1 MSDESARLAIK
12 TQFYSGKKKNLVV
25 EVEVVVENNNSGPLR
40 MCGSV
45 TFPTTF
51 KSLGVLAFGLN
62 WREHA
67 LKLQLGSLSRGI
79 KTIQGMILIYLNS
92 SVSHKGKLINE
103 RGWWKC

>member
-1 MSDESARLAIK
+1 MNQPVWLSKHIS
-12 TQFYSGKKKNLVV
+12 TPGKKKNL
-25 EVEVVVENNNSGPLR
+25 VVENNNSGPLS

-45 TFPTTF
+45 TFPSALLPF
-51 KSLGVLAFGLN
+51 SNPFGLN
-62 WREHA
+62 WREYA

-103 RGWWKC
+103 HGWWKC